1 MHKALCM
8 ETVLILE
15 TKLAY
20 ICKQRQPLLKRAFNS
35 YYFLSKYFLQ
45 RLLVKK
51 HNFKY
56 LFEHL

>member
-15 TKLAY
+15 TKRVYLQTEAAVADEC
-20 ICKQRQPLLKRAFNS
+20 IQFTRFFA
-35 YYFLSKYFLQ
+35 KYFLQ

-51 HNFKY
+51 HN
-56 LFEHL
+56 L